1 MANNSNNVWRLFWT
15 LIHEWFCATFIHL
28 YIIHTILAFCNNNQR
43 NNERAID
50 DIKTSDDT
58 LERLRNITK
67 LFSGK
72 SNEDDE
78 HQQLQKVEKFAPS
91 EKIKNTFQK
100 FEEIGL
106 SNGHLEQENDED
118 EGPLANGII
127 RSTRR
132 KTITKEHIPYHEMA
146 EVKDKFEKGLVDV
159 NKPRIEK
166 RLDVRVQTGLTSS
179 KKQAFEQGE
188 FEQEIE
194 SHISKTPI
202 ETDLVAGLTS
212 SKKQVFEQ
220 QQINNEMNM
229 INKTNFIEHDVLA
242 GVATE
247 TKAKFE
253 NGQISDS
260 PRISTCSDEIA
271 SIVGTGLA
279 QAKLSEFLSKIDAEQ
294 QNQRSVNR
302 NIDIDAEQGL
312 AIARR
317 DQFASLANSEFKPT
331 EKYID
336 VTAGLTNIIKEQYIA
351 DASKATTT
359 TSKIEIPAVDIE
371 SGLTKNRAIVFEKPD
386 ETTVKRT
393 VDIENE
399 LVERGVAKERVAMFK
414 NLESGASSS
423 ITGSSGDTKIRV
435 DENGHVVRESDKS
448 EEIYFEKGQTKQLV
462 EQWKTKQI
470 SPERDG
476 IDEHIKHDAE
486 IVQQGKAK
494 NLVQMW
500 KTIDKENTPPL
511 ERRGLRPITPP
522 IDNERHILPPDDNEI
537 NSQNLNYI
545 DDKANIELGHA
556 KAARERF
563 LQNAEQT
570 NAINKRKTLKQF
582 TPPPES
588 FDINRRKSI
597 TPPYDGISITE
608 QYTNNEEIMPI
619 KGQAKSLKNRFIE
632 FEQDARKIE
641 TSSSKIKYVPKR
653 FVNTPAPKQLNTA
666 STVDST
672 KCFGCHKTVYAMEKI
687 EADRKVY
694 HKSCFK
700 CTHCK
705 SILKLG
711 NYTAN
716 DGQIYCKPHFLQ
728 LFAMKGNYSVGFGL
742 NDYKTRWLPT
752 SSPNNISNS

>member
-1 MANNSNNVWRLFWT
+1 MSDSNEGSSINDVNV
-15 LIHEWFCATFIHL
+15 
-28 YIIHTILAFCNNNQR
+28 
-43 NNERAID
+43 
-50 DIKTSDDT
+50 SDDT

-72 SNEDDE
+72 TNEDDE

-106 SNGHLEQENDED
+106 SNGQIEQENDED
-118 EGPLANGII
+118 ESPLSNGII
-127 RSTRR
+127 RSTRQ
-132 KTITKEHIPYHEMA
+132 KTTPKEHIPYHEMA
-146 EVKDKFEKGLVDV
+146 EVKDKFEKGLIDV

-166 RLDVRVQTGLTSS
+166 RLDVRVQSGLTSS

-194 SHISKTPI
+194 SYISKTPI
-202 ETDLVAGLTS
+202 ETDLVAGLAS
-212 SKKQVFEQ
+212 LKKQVFEQ
-220 QQINNEMNM
+220 QLINNETNM
-229 INKTNFIEHDVLA
+229 INKTFIIERDALV

-247 TKAKFE
+247 KKAKFE
-253 NGQISDS
+253 NGHISDT
-260 PRISTCSDEIA
+260 PRTSTCPDEIA
-271 SIVGTGLA
+271 NVVGTGLA
-279 QAKLSEFLSKIDAEQ
+279 QAKLSEFLSKIDADQ
-294 QNQRSVNR
+294 QTQRLANR

-317 DQFASLANSEFKPT
+317 DQFASLVNSEFKPT

-336 VTAGLTNIIKEQYIA
+336 VTAGSTNIIKEQYIA
-351 DASKATTT
+351 DASKTT
-359 TSKIEIPAVDIE
+359 TSKTEIPAVDIE
-371 SGLTKNRAIVFEKPD
+371 SGSTKNRAIVFEKPD
-386 ETTVKRT
+386 ETAVKRT

-414 NLESGASSS
+414 NLESGASSLS
-423 ITGSSGDTKIRV
+423 STTTGSSGDTKIRV
-435 DENGHVVRESDKS
+435 DENGHVVRESDKN

-476 IDEHIKHDAE
+476 SDGHSKHDAE
-486 IVQQGKAK
+486 IVQQGSKKKILIVIKEIFLFLNLGKAK

-500 KTIDKENTPPL
+500 KTIDKENTPPP
-511 ERRGLRPITPP
+511 ERRGPRPITPP
-522 IDNERHILPPDDNEI
+522 GDNERRILPSEDNEI
-537 NSQNLNYI
+537 NSQNSNYI

-570 NAINKRKTLKQF
+570 NAIDKRKTLKQF

-588 FDINRRKSI
+588 FDVNRRKSI
-597 TPPYDGISITE
+597 TPPYDGINISE
-608 QYTNNEEIMPI
+608 QYANNEEIMSI

-632 FEQDARKIE
+632 FEQDARKVE
-641 TSSSKIKYVPKR
+641 TASSKIKYVPKR
-653 FVNTPAPKQLNTA
+653 FVNTPAPKQFNA
-666 STVDST
+666 ESNADST

-728 LFAMKGNYSVGFGL
+728 LFAMKGNYSMGFGHS
-742 NDYKTRWLPT
+742 DYKTRWLP
-752 SSPNNISNS
+752 SNSPNDISNP